1 MRALYLFP
9 LVIFLVSFQLIAQD
23 KPAYALFDSSG
34 KPTTYQ
40 AMLDTLNNRK
50 DVILFGEMH
59 DNPIAHWLELEVTQD
74 LASTKTLILGAEM
87 IEADNQKQL
96 NAYLSDSI
104 NLKQLDS
111 TARLWVNHKTD
122 YQPLVD
128 FAKNNS
134 LQFIATN
141 VPRRYASMVYKEGFE
156 ALDSLPSE
164 EKEWIAPLPIAFDP
178 ELPRYQEIL
187 KMMGDH
193 GSPKLVMAQAIKDAT
208 MAHFILQNLEENKV
222 FIHYNGSFH
231 SDFHEGILW
240 YLKNE
245 APKLKYTTITSV
257 AQKDLDTLE
266 EAYLDQA
273 DFIIVIDEDMTKTY

>member
-9 LVIFLVSFQLIAQD
+9 LVIFFVSFQLIAQD
-23 KPAYALFDSSG
+23 KPAYTLFDSSG

-74 LASTKTLILGAEM
+74 LASTKALILGAEM

-96 NAYLSDSI
+96 NAYLNDSI

-164 EKEWIAPLPIAFDP
+164 EKEWIAPLPITFDP